1 MAIDSPSSSGGDIK
15 PGFSGVHDDGP
26 IHGVVMTGN
35 SSGDGSEIKLWLI
48 NDRASV
54 DSISRE
60 LLDNEVVAASATIG
74 VFSTK
79 PVVSVH

>member
-1 MAIDSPSSSGGDIK
+1 
-15 PGFSGVHDDGP
+15 
-26 IHGVVMTGN
+26 MTGN